1 MTTYEENQQRL
12 HPLMSLSLS
21 QAIRTYAP
29 DADRMVRAFD
39 GPLLS
44 LYSVE
49 GAESMLWEEL
59 ERRDNGMER

>member
-1 MTTYEENQQRL
+1 MTTYEDTQQRL

-29 DADRMVRAFD
+29 DVERMVHAFD

-44 LYSVE
+44 LYTVE
-49 GAESMLWEEL
+49 GAHSILWEEL
-59 ERRDNGMER
+59 EGRDNGMER